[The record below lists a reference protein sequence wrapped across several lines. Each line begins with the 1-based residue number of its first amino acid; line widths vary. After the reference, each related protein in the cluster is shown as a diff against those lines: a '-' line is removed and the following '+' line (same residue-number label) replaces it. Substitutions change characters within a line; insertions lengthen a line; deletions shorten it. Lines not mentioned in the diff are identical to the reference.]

1 MSRLSR
7 IESCASCALASSPRL
22 AAPLN
27 LFAYTFCKI
36 TLCGLHPT
44 SPSPPRRPSVVPQQ
58 HAALHFSPRLL
69 SLPRGKLPSKFHPRS
84 LMYAELYGRN
94 SKFGMAVLGAFT
106 MSFHPLVLSL
116 PRSRGKGRGSLDKT
130 RPLHKRRTRVIL
142 IRTRPRGAEVKA
154 SFLLGVPTK
163 APSAFAR
170 AYTLAYKRGA
180 LSK

>member
-1 MSRLSR
+1 MRFT
-7 IESCASCALASSPRL
+7 P
-22 AAPLN
+22 N
-27 LFAYTFCKI
+27 L
-36 TLCGLHPT
+36 
-44 SPSPPRRPSVVPQQ
+44 SPPLIPSVVPQQ

-130 RPLHKRRTRVIL
+130 RPPHKRRTRVIL

-163 APSAFAR
+163 APSAFAPI
-170 AYTLAYKRGA
+170 YTRAYKRDV
-180 LSK
+180 LSQVKGLSPLPSPPLRISKETISKS

>member
-1 MSRLSR
+1 MRFT
-7 IESCASCALASSPRL
+7 P
-22 AAPLN
+22 N
-27 LFAYTFCKI
+27 LT
-36 TLCGLHPT
+36 
-44 SPSPPRRPSVVPQQ
+44 PSLIPSVVPQQ

-69 SLPRGKLPSKFHPRS
+69 SLLRGKLPSKFHPRS

-116 PRSRGKGRGSLDKT
+116 PRSRGKGGSLDKT
-130 RPLHKRRTRVIL
+130 RPPHKRRTRVIL

-170 AYTLAYKRGA
+170 TYTWAYKRGA